1 MGSAEGVELATVW
14 LRMVPTMEGATENV
28 TKALLPGENAA
39 GESGKRAGSEWAAKA
54 KGAIGVAAVGAAIV
68 GTFKGLYEV
77 GSIFDDVTDTIR
89 VGTGAQGEAL
99 DGLVQ
104 VAKNVG
110 ANVPASFDKI
120 GSTVADLNTR
130 LGLSGETL
138 TTVSA
143 QYLEAGRILG
153 EDVDINA
160 TSAAFNAFKIEGE
173 GVSSAM
179 DTLFQVS
186 QATGVGINQLA
197 SGAQSAAPALQNLG
211 FSFEDSVSLLGSLD
225 KAGLNSQ
232 QVMASLSKGL
242 VTLAKDGEEPQA
254 AFQRV
259 TGEMQSFVDK
269 GETAAALD
277 LASQIFGTRGAAQ
290 FVGALQSGVVN
301 LDDLQASVGA
311 TGDTILGVAD
321 ETADFSEQ
329 WMVFKNRALT
339 ALEPVGTAIFNGLGS
354 AMKFVNGLFDDV
366 PDLGAVFG
374 PIIATFGEVASV
386 IWEALAPAFAQIWQA
401 ISPLLPVLLDLWMSV
416 SPVMLIFKA
425 LEPVLPMLASLF
437 GQLASVIG
445 QALGAALPP
454 IVSLMTT
461 LGGILGTLFEAL
473 IPVVTTLVSALFPII
488 EALIPV
494 VVALL
499 AAFAPLI
506 GALVEALAPILTS
519 VAEIVGMILVPVFN
533 LIATVITALAG
544 VITWLVNTIIVPLF
558 NGFVIPVVK
567 EVGRIFTDVFSGLG
581 SFFEGIW
588 AGIRNTF
595 KGFINFIIDGI
606 NGFIGGLNEVGNFVS
621 DVTGGTI
628 DFSIGKIPRLA
639 DGATIL
645 PRSGGT
651 LAVLAEAG
659 RPESVVDTGL
669 MNQALEEGISGNQP
683 AGVTQHITLKT
694 NDPRLAI
701 RQLGREAQRGL
712 AAS

>member
-1 MGSAEGVELATVW
+1 MASEGVELATVW
-14 LRMVPTMEGATENV
+14 LRMVPTMEGATQNIA
-28 TKALLPGENAA
+28 KALEPGESAA
-39 GESGKRAGSEWAAKA
+39 GDSGKRAGSKWASQA
-54 KGAIGVAAVGAAIV
+54 KGAIGVAAIGAAVV
-68 GTFKGLYEV
+68 GSFKGLYEV

-130 LGLSGETL
+130 LGLSGEQL

-153 EDVDINA
+153 EDVDINS

-173 GVSSAM
+173 GVSAAM

-311 TGDTILGVAD
+311 TGDSILGVAS

-329 WMVFKNRALT
+329 WSIFKNRALT

-354 AMKFVNGLFDDV
+354 AMKFVNNLFNDM
-366 PDLGAVFG
+366 PDLGSTFA
-374 PIIATFGEVASV
+374 PLLATFGEVAAV
-386 IWEALAPAFAQIWQA
+386 IWEALAPAFEQVWQA
-401 ISPLLPVLLDLWMSV
+401 ISPLIPMLLDLWMSV
-416 SPVMLIFKA
+416 SPVMLIFQA
-425 LEPVLPMLASLF
+425 LEPMLPMVASLF
-437 GQLASVIG
+437 GQLASIIG
-445 QALGAALPP
+445 QALMSALPP

-473 IPVVTTLVSALFPII
+473 IPVVTTLVSALFPIV

-494 VVALL
+494 IVGLMDAL
-499 AAFAPLI
+499 APLI
-506 GALVEALAPILTS
+506 TALVEALAPILTT
-519 VAEIVGMILVPVFN
+519 VAEIIGMVLVPVFN
-533 LIATVITALAG
+533 IIGTVITALAG
-544 VITWLVNTIIVPLF
+544 IITWLVNKVIVPLF

-567 EVGRIFTDVFSGLG
+567 QVGRIFESVFSGLG

-588 AGIRNTF
+588 TGIKNTF

-606 NGFIGGLNEVGNFVS
+606 NGFISGLNEVGNFVS

-669 MNQALEEGISGNQP
+669 MNQALEQGLSGNHAASVQ
-683 AGVTQHITLKT
+683 QHITIKHP
-694 NDPRLAI
+694 DARLAM
-701 RQLGREAQRGL
+701 RQLGREAER
-712 AAS
+712 AFAST